1 MPTTPTT
8 TYLISDLHIG
18 GDGGLA
24 RCEFESE
31 LIRFLAEIAAR
42 PEPAELII
50 VGDAFGFWE
59 LTDREGVSK
68 LETIA
73 AMHPALFR
81 QLRDTGERVTITLLP
96 GNHDYDLACVPEY
109 RAELARYNVRLEP
122 VVHITRTIAGHT
134 VWIEHGNQYD
144 DFNRFPD
151 FGNRYGLPLGY
162 FITRGVVAAAGRS
175 AERAK
180 SKWLDDVESVYPN
193 EDIPFWVLSS
203 HFYKEMTPLLRWGL
217 LPFLLLFTLSAVVVG
232 VRALERLGGR
242 HTSIFDLDLQPI
254 LGFPGR
260 LIDLVQFVNSTV
272 IVTLLILAVP
282 LYLLVRDARAALVR
296 YGVGTGEGLH
306 VEKDAQYVA
315 AARRIFAADPT
326 VALFV
331 YGHTHIPSLREV
343 DGRYVLNTGTWL
355 KRLEYVPVRV
365 GHLPGVYVPS
375 YQLNY
380 FELGEADGEIRIRY
394 RVVPKTP
401 PKDLTWLE
409 RLLILGR
416 RAQALPAIPAET
428 RTGRVR
434 RGSLPAADAHR

>member
-1 MPTTPTT
+1 MPTT
-8 TYLISDLHIG
+8 YFLISDLHIG

-24 RCEFESE
+24 RCEFERE
-31 LIRFLAEIAAR
+31 LIGFLAEIAAG
-42 PEPAELII
+42 PQPTELII
-50 VGDAFGFWE
+50 VGDAFGLWE

-81 QLRDTGERVTITLLP
+81 QLRETGERVTITLLP

-109 RAELARYNVRLEP
+109 RAELARFNVRLEP
-122 VVHITRTIAGHT
+122 VVHITRTVAGHT

-162 FITRGVVAAAGRS
+162 FITRGVVASAGRS
-175 AERAK
+175 AERTKA
-180 SKWLDDVESVYPN
+180 KWLDDVQSVYPN

-203 HFYKEMTPLLRWGL
+203 HFYKEMSPLLRWGL
-217 LPFLLLFTLSAVVVG
+217 FPFLLLFTVSAVVFG
-232 VRALERLGGR
+232 IRALERLGGR
-242 HTSIFDLDLQPI
+242 QTSIFDLDLQPI

-260 LIDLVQFVNSTV
+260 IIDLVQFVNSTV
-272 IVTLLILAVP
+272 IATLLILAVP
-282 LYLLVRDARAALVR
+282 LYFLLRDIRAAIVR
-296 YGVGTGEGLH
+296 YGIGTGEGLH
-306 VEKDAQYVA
+306 LEKDALYVA
-315 AARRIFAADPT
+315 AARRIFAADPS

-343 DGRYVLNTGTWL
+343 DGRYVINTGTWL
-355 KRLEYVPVRV
+355 KRLDYVPVRI
-365 GHLPGVYVPS
+365 GRLPGVYVPS

-380 FELGEADGEIRIRY
+380 FELTEADDEVRVRY
-394 RVVPKTP
+394 RVISKVPP
-401 PKDLTWLE
+401 NDLTWLE

-416 RAQALPAIPAET
+416 RRMQLPAIPTET
-428 RTGRVR
+428 RAGHGKRA
-434 RGSLPAADAHR
+434 SA

>member
-8 TYLISDLHIG
+8 YYLISDLHIG

-24 RCEFESE
+24 RCEFEGE
-31 LIRFLAEIAAR
+31 LIEFLAEIAVG
-42 PEPAELII
+42 PQPAELII

-81 QLRDTGERVTITLLP
+81 QLRETGKQVTITLLP

-109 RAELARYNVRLEP
+109 ATELARYNIHLEP

-162 FITRGVVAAAGRS
+162 FITRGVVAGAGRS
-175 AERAK
+175 AERTK
-180 SKWLDDVESVYPN
+180 SQWLNDVQSVYPN
-193 EDIPFWVLSS
+193 EDIPFWLLSN
-203 HFYKEMTPLLRWGL
+203 HFYKEMTPVLRWGL
-217 LPFLLLFTLSAVVVG
+217 LPFLLLFTLSGVVFG
-232 VRALERLGGR
+232 VRVLERLAGR
-242 HTSIFDLDLQPI
+242 TTSIFDIDLQPI
-254 LGFPGR
+254 LGFSGR
-260 LIDLVQFVNSTV
+260 IIDLVQWVNSTV
-272 IVTLLILAVP
+272 IFTLLVLAVP
-282 LYLLVRDARAALVR
+282 LYFLLRDARAAVIR
-296 YGVGTGEGLH
+296 YGVGAGERLH
-306 VEKDAQYVA
+306 LEKDAQYVA
-315 AARRIFAADPT
+315 AAKRIFAEDPS

-331 YGHTHIPSLREV
+331 YGHTHIPSLREIQ
-343 DGRYVLNTGTWL
+343 GRYVINTGTWL
-355 KRLEYVPVRV
+355 KRLEHVPVLV
-365 GHLPGVYVPS
+365 GRLPGVYLPS

-380 FELGEADGEIRIRY
+380 FELSEADGEIRVRY
-394 RVVPKTP
+394 QVIPKIP
-401 PKDLTWLE
+401 PSDLTWLE

-416 RAQALPAIPAET
+416 RTKVLPAIPAET
-428 RTGRVR
+428 RAGRASR
-434 RGSLPAADAHR
+434 RSE